1 MLLEL
6 YLCVY
11 VSLFDFDD
19 DHIAIMF
26 CFLFYRVR
34 RPMYYS
40 TVQSNVMM
48 DPEVAFLFIV
58 PIMHQ
63 IIYPK
68 MHQISYLV
76 HHLIYPP
83 LLLFIISS
91 QAFI

>member
-1 MLLEL
+1 
-6 YLCVY
+6 
-11 VSLFDFDD
+11 
-19 DHIAIMF
+19 
-26 CFLFYRVR
+26 
-34 RPMYYS
+34 MYYS